1 MVHASLIAAFNL
13 SGRRAVVT
21 GAGSGIGRAAAII
34 LGRAGASVLAL
45 DIDAA
50 GLAET
55 KALASRTSDIAS
67 DTASDTALETT
78 SGATSGTAFDV
89 AVVDVSDFAAVE
101 AALGTGHFDVVVN
114 AAGIMAPDSLAA
126 TGGAQWDRVLAVNLT
141 GCFNVLKCAVP
152 HMSGPASV
160 IQISSMM
167 GHRGL
172 AFPAYTATKGAV
184 LALTRQLAGEL
195 GPRGIRVNSVSPGMI
210 LTGMTRDHL
219 AQAEHRDQITERTP
233 LRKVGAAEDIGY
245 AVLYLASDLSA
256 FVTGTD
262 ILVDGGLTSVINL

>member
-1 MVHASLIAAFNL
+1 MVHASLTAAFDL

-21 GAGSGIGRAAAII
+21 GAGSGIGRAAAIV
-34 LGRAGASVLAL
+34 LGQAGASVLAL
-45 DIDAA
+45 DIDGA

-55 KALASRTSDIAS
+55 KALASRTSDA
-67 DTASDTALETT
+67 A
-78 SGATSGTAFDV
+78 SGTASATAFAA
-89 AVVDVSDFAAVE
+89 AVVDVADFAAVE
-101 AALGTGHFDVVVN
+101 NALAADRFDVVVN

-126 TGGAQWDRVLAVNLT
+126 TDGAQWDRVLAVNLT

-184 LALTRQLAGEL
+184 LALTRQLADEL

-219 AQAEHRDQITERTP
+219 AHAEHRDQITERTP
-233 LRKVGAAEDIGY
+233 LRRVGAAEDIGY